1 MLTALN
7 ASRAKRSLSMRQRP
21 EIQEV
26 LRGGDRAAAGAA
38 PVRNL
43 HGVLR
48 WLGGGEYPRARDEA
62 RAAVPF
68 PRRGLLHDLRAKAD
82 RALPQ
87 LRLRLADARQP
98 VPGGIPSGS
107 AGCHGGADPLAR
119 ATPVHPL
126 LGPARSRRAP
136 SRV

>member
-1 MLTALN
+1 
-7 ASRAKRSLSMRQRP
+7 MRQRP

-68 PRRGLLHDLRAKAD
+68 PGRGLLHDLRAEAG
-82 RALPQ
+82 RALRQ
-87 LRLRLADARQP
+87 LGLRLADARQT
-98 VPGGIPSGS
+98 VPRG
-107 AGCHGGADPLAR
+107 
-119 ATPVHPL
+119 
-126 LGPARSRRAP
+126 AP
-136 SRV
+136 SVPTGGHDSPAVRPRWASVHTI

>member
-1 MLTALN
+1 MQNMILNNGTRVYSQRGN

-26 LRGGDRAAAGAA
+26 LRGGDCTAADEA

-48 WLGGGEYPRARDEA
+48 WVGGREYPRSRDEGRSA
-62 RAAVPF
+62 LTF
-68 PRRGLLHDLRAKAD
+68 PRSRLMHDLRAEAG

-87 LRLRLADARQP
+87 LRLRL
-98 VPGGIPSGS
+98 
-107 AGCHGGADPLAR
+107 
-119 ATPVHPL
+119 
-126 LGPARSRRAP
+126 
-136 SRV
+136 